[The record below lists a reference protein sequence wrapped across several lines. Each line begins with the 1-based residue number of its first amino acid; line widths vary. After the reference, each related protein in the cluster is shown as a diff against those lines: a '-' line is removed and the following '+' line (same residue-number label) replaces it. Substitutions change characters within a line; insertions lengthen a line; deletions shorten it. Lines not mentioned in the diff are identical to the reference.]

1 MPIIVGLWFRGV
13 RPFCAIHV
21 VTLSY
26 LCLTKSTFI
35 RIPKRLT
42 VGTRIQRSTM
52 LNEMMKKCTPCR
64 PLEPFID
71 LFVCLIARC
80 NLKTLNF
87 SQLVQDFT
95 RL

>member
-1 MPIIVGLWFRGV
+1 
-13 RPFCAIHV
+13 
-21 VTLSY
+21 
-26 LCLTKSTFI
+26 
-35 RIPKRLT
+35 
-42 VGTRIQRSTM
+42 M

-71 LFVCLIARC
+71 VFVCLIARF

-95 RL
+95 QL